1 MKRCLLLAFPLALAL
16 GACDNEGLYDE
27 MPDPRSTREL
37 NDGLA
42 FLAGRPGSIHHLRVA
57 TDGVEMKRLFAAEE
71 GETIDWMRVGP
82 DVKSPTSI
90 FALTVPAS
98 DRETN
103 IEERLV
109 RIEPQNGEKTR
120 YAVGSL
126 FGGLA
131 FSPQGRWALLY
142 HVDSDADQTGDLYNP
157 NEVVLVDLS
166 QPPSVD
172 NPVTLSV
179 DLAGR
184 SFADVMFVE
193 PMEVGGITRHLAIF
207 VADGMI
213 KILDLR
219 QPGSGTVSVK
229 LAADDDPRTIVP
241 EQVVARGED
250 ETRDPMLFVRTGGTS
265 EIYAIS
271 LVPRPDGQ
279 PGLWASLNQYDGG
292 VSPSDMELVQ
302 DGERPL
308 LVVSSSSG
316 KQARIIDIDT
326 ADSNVLHLESRCGRI
341 LARESAA
348 GPELVLYGVGQPAWV
363 HFLQVE
369 GLAMEKGANLS
380 EEAVPTGIASAAP
393 LDSERLMIF
402 DYWGDLLL
410 FDLEPRSMTKIAVGD
425 GGGWQDARLHGDS
438 LYLADSATD
447 RLAALDLE
455 SGHPESLVFDEPIES
470 FHIVE
475 DSEMGLVLHPGVTG
489 RATIFP
495 LAAPSRETAA
505 MVDGFWLEGFVD
517 EKEVP

>member
-1 MKRCLLLAFPLALAL
+1 MKTCLLLAVSLALAL
-16 GACDNEGLYDE
+16 GACEDEGLYGE
-27 MPDPRSTREL
+27 MPDLRSTREL

-42 FLAGRPGSIHHLRVA
+42 FLSGRPGSIHHLRVA
-57 TDGVEMKRLFAAEE
+57 TDGVEMKRLFSAQE
-71 GETIDWMRVGP
+71 GEIIDWMRIGP
-82 DVKSPTSI
+82 DPGSATSI
-90 FALTVPAS
+90 FALIAPAS
-98 DRETN
+98 ERETN
-103 IEERLV
+103 IEESLV
-109 RIEPQNGEKTR
+109 RIEPEGGAKTR

-126 FGGLA
+126 FGGLD

-142 HVDSDADQTGDLYNP
+142 HVDSDADQTGNLYNP

-179 DLAGR
+179 DLGGR
-184 SFADVMFVE
+184 SFVDVMFVE
-193 PMEVGGITRHLAIF
+193 PIEVEGVTRHLAIF
-207 VADGMI
+207 VADGMV

-219 QPGSGTVSVK
+219 RPGSGTVSVK

-241 EQVVARGED
+241 EQVVARAGD
-250 ETRDPMLFVRTGGTS
+250 ETRNPMLFVRTGGTP

-292 VSPSDMELVQ
+292 FSPSDMELVQ

-308 LVVSSSSG
+308 LVVASSSG
-316 KQARIIDIDT
+316 KQARIIDVDT
-326 ADSNVLHLESRCGRI
+326 ADSGVLHLESRCGQV

-348 GPELVLYGVGQPAWV
+348 GRELVLYGTGQPAWV

-369 GLAMEKGANLS
+369 GLAMEKGSNLS
-380 EEAVPTGIASAAP
+380 EKAVPTGISSAAQ
-393 LDSERLMIF
+393 LDADRLMIF

-438 LYLADSATD
+438 LYLADSGTD

-455 SGHPESLVFDEPIES
+455 SGHPESLVFDEPIDS
-470 FHIVE
+470 FHIVD
-475 DSEMGLVLHPGVTG
+475 DSETGLVLHPGVTG

-517 EKEVP
+517 DKEVP